1 MRVAQRISRFIL
13 KCIGWKA
20 NLNVEIPKKCVLVVA
35 PHTSNWDFI
44 VGELMYQSISADGN
58 VNFLIKKEW
67 LKFPFKYIIGPLG
80 GVAVDRGHSN
90 SLVNQ
95 MVAEYEKR
103 DVMRLAITP
112 EGTRKANSK
121 WKRGFYHISRMANVP
136 ILLVYLDYGKK
147 EAGIEKVFVPTGD
160 EEADIQFVKDYFAN
174 FTAKYPDKFVV

>member
-44 VGELMYQSISADGN
+44 IGELMYQSISEDGE
-58 VNFLIKKEW
+58 VNFLIKKDW
-67 LKFPFKYIIGPLG
+67 FKFPFNHIFGPLG
-80 GVAVDRGHSN
+80 GVPVDRGKSN

-112 EGTRKANSK
+112 EGTRKANPK
-121 WKRGFYHISRMANVP
+121 WKRGFYHISRMAGVP
-136 ILLVYLDYGKK
+136 MLLIYLDYAKK
-147 EAGIEKVFVPTGD
+147 EAGVDEVFVATGD
-160 EEADIQFVKDYFAN
+160 EEADIQHIKEYFSKYQ
-174 FTAKYPDKFVV
+174 AKNPEGFAI